1 MILGICD
8 APETLGVLRIVQI
21 VVTIIKV
28 VVPILLIVSAMI
40 DFARAVSDGELNKIS
55 KPMVNKVI
63 AAVLVFLIPTFVK
76 IIANIAGNNGEYEN
90 CLGNITVETIN
101 NAYNNREEELVK
113 KAENTLSL
121 SDYNNGVNYL
131 VNIKDKDKKAE
142 YEKRLE
148 SVKDKIDEE
157 RERKSSLLTSG
168 LGKDIT
174 LKDKAKN
181 ACNYILNA
189 ETTKVR
195 LYRCKCGDGFNCLYT
210 SALPGGGK
218 SFTAPSGHTGVAP
231 YETEI
236 AKDAIPLSRYIKG
249 TFSYETHA
257 SSIKDDT
264 LVGDKF
270 FTVLFKQ
277 TILADYRLKVNSV
290 GELQFPIGT
299 CTQCYSDANMIQN
312 YDSGLYKD
320 KIDSIYDETLYYILV
335 SDTGELIEPMYHDST
350 FNKIIEYGKKTGN
363 FLNILD
369 QIKENTKADNDF
381 YYYKNAN
388 WYDCRNLVT
397 SKLEKI
403 KTEYNMFLGDSRTSA
418 YDYYSKEMGM
428 DLTKDKIIARS
439 GTSYDSYFKEHL
451 AEALQELKTS
461 NKTYNVT
468 VNYGVNGLQDKGNF
482 CSDYLNFVK
491 QMGDNNFYIVS
502 VTPVNDSVSPYA
514 RNSKI
519 TQFNDYMLNECLPK
533 LKEANRNVYYCDV
546 YNKIPLKDWMKYVD
560 SSGFHFN
567 GSGYKFIYE
576 SIKECTQ

>member
-1 MILGICD
+1 MILSICD
-8 APETLGVLRIVQI
+8 MPETLSVLRIIQI
-21 VVTIIKV
+21 VITIIKI

-40 DFARAVSDGELNKIS
+40 ELVRAVTNSELNKIS
-55 KPMVNKVI
+55 KPIVNKII
-63 AAVLVFLIPTFVK
+63 AAILIFLIPTFVK

-113 KAENTLSL
+113 KAEETNSL
-121 SDYNNGVNYL
+121 TDYNNGINNL
-131 VNIKDKDKKAE
+131 ISIKDQNKKAE
-142 YEKRLE
+142 YQQRLNE
-148 SVKDKIDEE
+148 VKKKIDEE
-157 RERKSSLLTSG
+157 NESKRNTNNRI
-168 LGKDIT
+168 IT
-174 LKDKAKN
+174 D
-181 ACNYILNA
+181 YI
-189 ETTKVR
+189 
-195 LYRCKCGDGFNCLYT
+195 
-210 SALPGGGK
+210 
-218 SFTAPSGHTGVAP
+218 
-231 YETEI
+231 
-236 AKDAIPLSRYIKG
+236 
-249 TFSYETHA
+249 
-257 SSIKDDT
+257 
-264 LVGDKF
+264 
-270 FTVLFKQ
+270 
-277 TILADYRLKVNSV
+277 
-290 GELQFPIGT
+290 
-299 CTQCYSDANMIQN
+299 
-312 YDSGLYKD
+312 
-320 KIDSIYDETLYYILV
+320 
-335 SDTGELIEPMYHDST
+335 
-350 FNKIIEYGKKTGN
+350 
-363 FLNILD
+363 
-369 QIKENTKADNDF
+369 
-381 YYYKNAN
+381 
-388 WYDCRNLVT
+388 
-397 SKLEKI
+397 
-403 KTEYNMFLGDSRTSA
+403 MFLGDSRTSA